1 MSFPLSRRTLMTTA
15 GSGLALAA
23 APARA
28 MQAAPPTDPAA
39 IALDAIA
46 ESFLVLQPEGA
57 TSLGIDKGKRAPL
70 KSKLTDRSAA
80 GRAKE
85 AAWLRTA
92 LARIDTLRP
101 AEATRTDVAVARTAY
116 ATALEGYGFPYGA
129 IDIGGWRNGPYVVA
143 QNMGAY
149 LDVPKFL
156 DSSHTVETAADAEA
170 YLARLDSFADQL
182 DGETGR
188 LKDARGRGI
197 VASQVLMKKTLD
209 GIRLSRKGAP
219 KDWDVVTSL
228 ARRTGAIPGDWA
240 ARAEKI
246 AADRVAPALD
256 RQIAE
261 LEQHAKVAT
270 TDAGVWKFRDGDA
283 YYAWALR
290 ASTTTRMTPDEVH
303 AMGLSELA
311 KLQAEMDTILRKV
324 GYTQGS
330 VGARMIALGK
340 DPRYTFP
347 NDDSGRAQIMA
358 LIQDRIADIRTR
370 LPRAFATL
378 VDGRVE
384 VRRIAP
390 AEEIGAPGAYGG
402 AGSIDGK
409 VPGRFWINLRTTD
422 LHTRYSLPTLT
433 YHESIPGHV
442 WQGEYTHKLPLIR
455 TQMGFNAFSEGWA
468 LYAEQLAGELGVY
481 DDDPVGRLGYLQ
493 SIAFRAC
500 RLVVDTGLHAKRWTR
515 EKAIQWFAETNG
527 SGIEEVTSEVD
538 RYCAWPGQA
547 CGYKVGHSEINRLRA
562 AAQQRLGDR
571 FDFRGYNDVVVKGGG
586 VPLNV
591 LAQNVDRW
599 AASRRA

>member
-1 MSFPLSRRTLMTTA
+1 MSFSRRDLLTTA

-23 APARA
+23 LPARA
-28 MQAAPPTDPAA
+28 RQAAPDPAA
-39 IALDAIA
+39 AALDALA
-46 ESFLVLQPEGA
+46 ESFLALQPEGA
-57 TSLGIDKGKRAPL
+57 TGLGIDKGARAGL
-70 KSKLTDRSAA
+70 KTRLTDRSQA
-80 GRAKE
+80 GRDKE
-85 AAWLRTA
+85 AAWLRAA
-92 LARIDTLRP
+92 LARLDTLRP
-101 AEATRTDVAVARTAY
+101 GEAARTDVEVARTAY
-116 ATALEGYGFPYGA
+116 ATALDGYRFPYGA

-156 DSSHTVETAADAEA
+156 DASHKVENAADAEA
-170 YLARLDSFADQL
+170 YLARLDAFADAVE
-182 DGETGR
+182 GETAR
-188 LKDARGRGI
+188 LADARGRGI
-197 VASQVLMKKTLD
+197 VASAILMDKTLK
-209 GIRLSRKGAP
+209 GIRLSRAGAP
-219 KDWDVVTSL
+219 KDWLVVTSL
-228 ARRTGAIPGDWA
+228 AGRTRGIPGDWT

-246 AADRVAPALD
+246 AASRVAPALD

-261 LEQHAKVAT
+261 LERHAAVAT
-270 TDAGVWKFRDGDA
+270 PDAGVWKFKDGDA

-303 AMGLSELA
+303 AMGRDELA
-311 KLQAEMDTILRKV
+311 RLQAEMDAILGKL

-347 NDDSGRAQIMA
+347 DDDTGRAQIMA
-358 LIQDRIADIRTR
+358 LIQDRLKDIRTR
-370 LPRAFATL
+370 LPRAFGTL

-402 AGSIDGK
+402 AGSIDGS

-442 WQGEYTHKLPLIR
+442 WQGEYAHKLPLIR
-455 TQMGFNAFSEGWA
+455 TLMGFNAFSEGWA

-515 EKAIQWFAETNG
+515 EQAIKWFAETNG

-547 CGYKVGHSEINRLRA
+547 CGYKVGHSEINRLRERA
-562 AAQQRLGDR
+562 RGRLGPR
-571 FDFRGYNDVVVKGGG
+571 FDFRGYNDVVVGGGG
-586 VPLNV
+586 VPLTV
-591 LAQNVDRW
+591 LAANVERW
-599 AASRRA
+599 EASRRG